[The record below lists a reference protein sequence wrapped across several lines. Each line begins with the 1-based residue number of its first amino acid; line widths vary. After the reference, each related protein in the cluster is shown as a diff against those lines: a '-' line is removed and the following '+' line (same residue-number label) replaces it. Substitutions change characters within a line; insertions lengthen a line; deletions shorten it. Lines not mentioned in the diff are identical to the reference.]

1 MSFADS
7 WHWASCALLLL
18 TLHFSMFSFYPPLSF
33 SLSLLLSL
41 SLSLFLSLSLSLY
54 LCPLFLSVV
63 ARHISSDALY
73 QIFSSWSILLFHTI
87 SFHSSYKIHQLF
99 TDYLLRL
106 PSSELLEKHLFRSP
120 ANRRLVLHQK
130 CMWRCETLR
139 RPGKARQA
147 PLRTAS
153 MPWAKPKTCFPLTK
167 RSSQMYGL

>member
-18 TLHFSMFSFYPPLSF
+18 TLHFSMFSFYFLSTPPFILSLSLAFSF
-33 SLSLLLSL
+33 SLSLSL
-41 SLSLFLSLSLSLY
+41 SFSLSLY

-63 ARHISSDALY
+63 ARHMSSDALY

-106 PSSELLEKHLFRSP
+106 PSSELLEKHLFRSR
-120 ANRRLVLHQK
+120 ANRRLVHS
-130 CMWRCETLR
+130 TSLR
-139 RPGKARQA
+139 SRHLKH
-147 PLRTAS
+147 
-153 MPWAKPKTCFPLTK
+153 KDHIF
-167 RSSQMYGL
+167 YFGL